1 MDRRCDALV
10 AAGLRAL
17 VVVNSGLSQASP
29 GQVRLCS
36 PLGLGARLSHLRD
49 RSRRCWVSFSSMVIR
64 SVPALV
70 VRCFI
75 AVFNSYD
82 NGCIVDLECAGVVR
96 YIDRIVVCLW
106 LRLSPAD

>member
-49 RSRRCWVSFSSMVIR
+49 RSRRCWASFSSMVIR
-64 SVPALV
+64 SVPILV
-70 VRCFI
+70 VWCFI
-75 AVFNSYD
+75 AAFNSYN

-96 YIDRIVVCLW
+96 CFDRMLVAASFTCR
-106 LRLSPAD
+106 LR